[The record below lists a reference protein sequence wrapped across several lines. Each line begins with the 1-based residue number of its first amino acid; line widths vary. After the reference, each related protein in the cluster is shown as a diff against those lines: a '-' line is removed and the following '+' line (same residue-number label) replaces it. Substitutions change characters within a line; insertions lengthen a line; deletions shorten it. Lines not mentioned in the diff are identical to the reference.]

1 MKRDG
6 SKEEAGLVKRARGGD
21 SNAFGQLVVRY
32 AAAVSALV
40 YQHVA
45 DPEATRDISQ
55 TAFLKAWRGIGSV
68 QAAASFRAWL
78 FRIARNESVEFIRR
92 NRAQRRAPSRIDRR
106 AIQDVVAEEEP
117 PLERLI
123 DDEERASVIAA
134 LFELPPRQRSVFVL
148 RHFHGLSNPEIAQML
163 SCSTNT
169 VKVNLNYALKSLR
182 EKLAGGANHDED
194 GV

>member
-1 MKRDG
+1 M
-6 SKEEAGLVKRARGGD
+6 KRARGGD
-21 SNAFGQLVVRY
+21 SNAFGQLVARY

-68 QAAASFRAWL
+68 QTAKSFRAWL
-78 FRIARNESVEFIRR
+78 FRIARNESVEFIRH
-92 NRAQRRAPSRIDRR
+92 NRAQRRASSRIDGR
-106 AIQDVVAEEEP
+106 AIEDVAAEEER

-123 DDEERASVIAA
+123 EDEERASVIAA
-134 LFELPPRQRSVFVL
+134 LDELPPRQRSVFVL
-148 RHFHGLSNPEIAQML
+148 RHFHGLSNPEIAEML

-169 VKVNLNYALKSLR
+169 VKVNLSYALKSLR
-182 EKLAGGANHDED
+182 EKLAGGGNRD
-194 GV
+194 